1 MAGIVF
7 GGASLP
13 LGRRYDAGWCRIRCR
28 ISYRIP
34 KGMLFLRQLSTS
46 HFAIPTA
53 LLYGWLPLSSLNRG
67 FVALVL
73 QSSLMGLRCAACYNQ
88 ACCGFIALLVTI
100 KPVGASLRCMLQ
112 SSLLGLRCDACYMGW
127 ETSIHNSK
135 FIIQNFVKAGVKGS
149 DGVSLH
155 FFTLYICV
163 CQKKIVTLCP
173 IYKQGVKQ
181 LVGKIRQCQ

>member
-34 KGMLFLRQLSTS
+34 KGMLFLRHLSTS

-53 LLYGWLPLSSLNRG
+53 LLYGWLPLSSPNRG
-67 FVALVL
+67 FVALHVTIKPVGASLRCML

-88 ACCGFIALLVTI
+88 ACWGFVALHVTIKPDGASLRCLLQSSLLGLRSAACYNQASWGFVALLVTI
-100 KPVGASLRCMLQ
+100 KPVGAS
-112 SSLLGLRCDACYMGW
+112 
-127 ETSIHNSK
+127 
-135 FIIQNFVKAGVKGS
+135 
-149 DGVSLH
+149 
-155 FFTLYICV
+155 
-163 CQKKIVTLCP
+163 
-173 IYKQGVKQ
+173 
-181 LVGKIRQCQ
+181 